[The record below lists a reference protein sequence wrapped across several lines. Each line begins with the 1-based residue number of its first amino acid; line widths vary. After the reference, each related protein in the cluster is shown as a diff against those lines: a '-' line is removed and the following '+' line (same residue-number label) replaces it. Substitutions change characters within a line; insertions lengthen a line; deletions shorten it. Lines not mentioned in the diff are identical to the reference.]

1 MDIILCS
8 DHLIF
13 VSLAIYRTSQN
24 LLSLY
29 FFICKYLS
37 VARNGNDTEASLVL
51 PLHSQPRSN
60 THREGGLLHVG
71 KEEAREQMLGP
82 DCRVLP
88 TLLCPEN
95 IQDFVVQGFLELIQG
110 DSLHDK

>member
-24 LLSLY
+24 LLSLN

-37 VARNGNDTEASLVL
+37 VAGNGNDTEASLVL
-51 PLHSQPRSN
+51 PLHSQPGSN
-60 THREGGLLHVG
+60 THREGGMWVRKRPESKCWDLT
-71 KEEAREQMLGP
+71 AGP
-82 DCRVLP
+82 SPPYSALKIYRIL
-88 TLLCPEN
+88 
-95 IQDFVVQGFLELIQG
+95 
-110 DSLHDK
+110 

>member
-1 MDIILCS
+1 MNIILCS

-71 KEEAREQMLGP
+71 KEEAGEQMLGP
-82 DCRVLP
+82 DCRALP
-88 TLLCPEN
+88 TLPALK
-95 IQDFVVQGFLELIQG
+95 IYRIL
-110 DSLHDK
+110 